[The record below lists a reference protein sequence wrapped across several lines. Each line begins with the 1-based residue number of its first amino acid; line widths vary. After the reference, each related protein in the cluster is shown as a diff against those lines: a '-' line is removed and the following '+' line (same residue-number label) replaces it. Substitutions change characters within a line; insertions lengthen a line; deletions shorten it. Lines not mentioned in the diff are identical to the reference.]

1 MLVDTLIQK
10 HNAGLAAQ
18 LKVYAALWFQKLAL
32 ETRGECRSSC
42 PDHYRQP
49 AGITS
54 QIRLLTFRV
63 TPVEA
68 AVPGADAQRL
78 SERGVEVRTDKPW
91 PRGVRDGLVH
101 SGQSWNV
108 CCQQGRVHLG
118 IWDDSWLGDFMLP
131 GFGTRSGSSLVVAV
145 GTNCVKV

>member
-1 MLVDTLIQK
+1 MLVETLIQK

-18 LKVYAALWFQKLAL
+18 PKVYAALWFQKLAL
-32 ETRGECRSSC
+32 ETHGECRSSC

-49 AGITS
+49 AGMTS
-54 QIRLLTFRV
+54 QIRLPTFRV

-101 SGQSWNV
+101 SGAKLECVLSA
-108 CCQQGRVHLG
+108 GKGAPGDLG
-118 IWDDSWLGDFMLP
+118 
-131 GFGTRSGSSLVVAV
+131 
-145 GTNCVKV
+145 